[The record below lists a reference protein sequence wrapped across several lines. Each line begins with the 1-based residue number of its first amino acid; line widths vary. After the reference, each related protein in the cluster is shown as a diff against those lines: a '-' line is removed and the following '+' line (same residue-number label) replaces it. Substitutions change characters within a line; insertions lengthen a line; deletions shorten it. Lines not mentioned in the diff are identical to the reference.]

1 MSSNST
7 NVAGEFQA
15 IILTQGDDNV
25 LYPLCEEIP
34 KSLIPI
40 ANRPLLL
47 YQLRLLEKAG
57 FEDIILVVSEQYE
70 QIIGEYVA
78 RAKREGAF
86 GTDRINIS
94 ITVVE
99 ENLGTAECI
108 RVIGDKISSE
118 NPSPDAKPLENV
130 VLPEPRSPF
139 KKIIDP

>member
-1 MSSNST
+1 MSTNST

-15 IILTQGDDNV
+15 IILTQGGDNV

-70 QIIGEYVA
+70 QI
-78 RAKREGAF
+78 R
-86 GTDRINIS
+86 
-94 ITVVE
+94 
-99 ENLGTAECI
+99 
-108 RVIGDKISSE
+108 
-118 NPSPDAKPLENV
+118 
-130 VLPEPRSPF
+130 
-139 KKIIDP
+139 

>member
-1 MSSNST
+1 MGNHPTPTKTNKTKKKMTSFMSTNST

-78 RAKREGAF
+78 RA
-86 GTDRINIS
+86 
-94 ITVVE
+94 
-99 ENLGTAECI
+99 
-108 RVIGDKISSE
+108 
-118 NPSPDAKPLENV
+118 NV
-130 VLPEPRSPF
+130 KVHLVRTL
-139 KKIIDP
+139 